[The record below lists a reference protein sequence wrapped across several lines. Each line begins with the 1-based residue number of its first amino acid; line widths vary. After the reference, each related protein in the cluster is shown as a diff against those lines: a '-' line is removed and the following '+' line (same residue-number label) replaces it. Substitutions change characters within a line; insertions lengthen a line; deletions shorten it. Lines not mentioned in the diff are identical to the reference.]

1 MLFGRALILVI
12 SPGEI
17 LLYGDSGLEA
27 YRLKTGSSMNIE
39 HAYTKKILSAFEQI
53 SQVPRPSKKEE
64 KIVAWL
70 MNWAAENGLE
80 ARSDEALNVLIEVPA
95 TAGYENAQTL
105 VLQGHMDMVCEK
117 SKGFSHDF
125 DKDPIEF
132 VYTDDGWLT
141 ANQTTLGADNGI
153 AIAMAMIAATDKD
166 VAHPPLELLFTTD
179 EETGLTGA
187 TSLKAGFIKGKQLL
201 NIDSEDE
208 GVFTVGCAGG
218 QDAHVALPFV
228 ADESLPDYAAFKL
241 EGGGMSGGHSGVD
254 IIEERANAIKLLFRG
269 IQQISKVTDVRISS
283 LSGGTARNA
292 IPRDAE
298 AVVLVPAS
306 DAEAAQSC
314 IRQLEQKLQ
323 SEYRKTD
330 PKLSFRLSPVKGDF
344 KAASAATSLRAID
357 MIAAYPHG
365 VTAMSKDIAGLVET
379 SNNLATVK
387 IENGQ
392 LRVVSNQRSSNMD
405 SLALI
410 CDQVMSVARLAGA
423 DGRTSGGYPSW
434 QPNMESQLLARCL
447 AVYEKRF
454 DKKPVVEAIHAG
466 LECGIIGSKYD
477 GMDMISFG
485 PTIKNPH
492 SPDEK
497 IEIESIGK
505 TWDFMVALFQSYK

>member
-1 MLFGRALILVI
+1 
-12 SPGEI
+12 
-17 LLYGDSGLEA
+17 
-27 YRLKTGSSMNIE
+27 MNIQ
-39 HAYTKKILSAFEQI
+39 HVYTKKILKAFEQI

-80 ARSDEALNVLIEVPA
+80 ARTDEALNVLIEVPA
-95 TAGYENAQTL
+95 SAGYENSQTL

-117 SKGFSHDF
+117 TKGNAHDF
-125 DKDPIEF
+125 LNDPIELIF
-132 VYTDDGWLT
+132 TDDGWLT

-153 AIAMAMIAATDKD
+153 AIAMAMVAATDKD
-166 VAHPPLELLFTTD
+166 VGHPPLELLFTTD

-218 QDAHVALPFV
+218 EDARVALPFV
-228 ADESLPDYAAFKL
+228 ADQKLPAYSTFKL
-241 EGGGMSGGHSGVD
+241 VGGGMSGGHSGVD
-254 IIEERANAIKLLFRG
+254 IIEGRANAIKLLFRG
-269 IQQISKVTDVRISS
+269 IEQITKVTDVRISTVN
-283 LSGGTARNA
+283 GGSARNA

-298 AVVLVPAS
+298 AVLLIPEGDV
-306 DAEAAQSC
+306 AAVKSC
-314 IRQLEQKLQ
+314 IEALERKLK

-330 PKLSFRLSPVKGDF
+330 PNLTFELIPENGEHK
-344 KAASAATSLRAID
+344 ATSAGTTRAAID
-357 MIAAYPHG
+357 TIFAYPDG
-365 VTAMSKDIAGLVET
+365 VAAMSKDIAGLVET

-387 IENGQ
+387 VQNDQ
-392 LRVVSNQRSSNMD
+392 LVIISNQRSSNMD
-405 SLALI
+405 CLALI
-410 CDQVMSVARLAGA
+410 CERVLSVARLAGA
-423 DGRTSGGYPSW
+423 EGKTSGGYPSW

-454 DKKPVVEAIHAG
+454 GKKPVVEAIHAG
-466 LECGIIGSKYD
+466 LECGIIGARYD

-505 TWDFMVALFQSYK
+505 TWDFMVALFESYK